1 MRKLRSD
8 IAEMSPKDF
17 DSRPPPPPIR
27 QRLGQLMPQ
36 AVCWTILVGI
46 ALRVLFF
53 FIGENAGGDALA
65 RAAMTA
71 GWLKHPSF
79 RLIFGPYLPFDFWLM
94 AGISLLVG
102 NVGLGARLL
111 SLFLGIGSLAIFW
124 AVSRQIYGRPAA
136 KFSILVFAFYS
147 LHVGYSTT
155 SSSEVPYLFFVLTGL
170 LGFFVYRHSGSRS
183 ALALGAASLGI
194 GAGIR
199 YEAWLFIF
207 AIFVILLLFPSAHVG
222 GRVGGLRYVGEITLF
237 SGMAGS
243 WPLFWLIYQWKLR
256 GMPLYGVT
264 MNYKW
269 VPEQLAEVHR
279 SQLYRLAL
287 FPGVILLTLTPVIL
301 VAGLYGL
308 GRGLRH
314 RQPRDFCLI
323 FLIVG
328 VITCFQIAA
337 GGLLPMARYTITL
350 GSLLAIASGYGV
362 EQFARFLPKRRV
374 RHLSMGISFLLIL
387 NLGAIFVLSVIPNR
401 FSDKFGSISP
411 ALRFPRHI
419 ESLGQYL
426 KPRVGLNTSVVIDDY
441 NTEGNLIAHAIGLP
455 LLVGDRAY
463 FASRENLPELLG
475 YLEKKHPRYL
485 IYSNRGVL
493 RAFLPLPGQCS
504 AVIINGIH
512 LRCLFQN
519 DIYRVY
525 SIDYERSPPISA
537 KSMRLRGPLAAEQ
550 VAS

>member
-1 MRKLRSD
+1 
-8 IAEMSPKDF
+8 
-17 DSRPPPPPIR
+17 
-27 QRLGQLMPQ
+27 MPQ
-36 AVCWTILVGI
+36 VVCWTILVGI
-46 ALRVLFF
+46 ALRVFFF

-94 AGISLLVG
+94 AGMSLLVG

-124 AVSRQIYGRPAA
+124 AVARQVYGASAA
-136 KFSILVFAFYS
+136 KLSLLVFAFYS

-170 LGFFVYRHSGSRS
+170 LGFFVYRQSGSAS
-183 ALALGAASLGI
+183 ALALGAVSLGI
-194 GAGIR
+194 GGGIR

-207 AIFVILLLFPSAHVG
+207 AIFVVLLLFPSDHAGVRF
-222 GRVGGLRYVGEITLF
+222 GRSGYVGDVTLF
-237 SGMAGS
+237 SGIAGS
-243 WPLFWLIYQWKLR
+243 WPFFWMIYQWKLR
-256 GMPLYGVT
+256 GMPLYGIT

-269 VPEQLAEVHR
+269 VPEQLAEVHK
-279 SQLYRLAL
+279 SQLYHLAL

-308 GRGLRH
+308 GRGLCH
-314 RQPRDFCLI
+314 RQRRDFCLI

-328 VITCFQIAA
+328 VITSFQIAA

-350 GSLLAIASGYGV
+350 GSLLAMASGYGV
-362 EQFARFLPKRRV
+362 EQFARFLPQRRV
-374 RHLSMGISFLLIL
+374 RHLSLGICFLLVL
-387 NLGAIFVLSVIPNR
+387 NLGGIFVLSLIPNR

-411 ALRFPRHI
+411 ALRFPQRI
-419 ESLGQYL
+419 ESLGRYL
-426 KPRVGLNTSVVIDDY
+426 KPRVDLDTAVVIDDY
-441 NTEGNLIAHAIGLP
+441 NTEGNLIAHVIGLP
-455 LLVGDRAY
+455 LLAGDRAY
-463 FASRENLPELLG
+463 FISRNDLPGLLD
-475 YLEKKHPRYL
+475 YIKKKHPRYL

-493 RAFLPLPGQCS
+493 RRFLPLPEQCG
-504 AVIINGIH
+504 AFATKNIQLG
-512 LRCLFQN
+512 CLFQN

-525 SIDYERSPPISA
+525 SIGYEPSPANSA
-537 KSMRLRGPLAAEQ
+537 KSMR
-550 VAS
+550 